1 MSWLVWWLVALAP
14 RRGQGYSTSHG
25 TCLVSSPESIIIQT
39 ADLIPESLFSF
50 LSMFV
55 FSHMGFCRDD
65 LHLAMI
71 QLKRPLSEAEPDL
84 ELSTSQA
91 ELFFVCYSA
100 SDICCSWEMDRND
113 YSTDLAR
120 LVCTGLLPRIS
131 NISFQSV
138 REGKLVTRVQQSHL
152 LLT

>member
-1 MSWLVWWLVALAP
+1 
-14 RRGQGYSTSHG
+14 
-25 TCLVSSPESIIIQT
+25 
-39 ADLIPESLFSF
+39 
-50 LSMFV
+50 MFV
-55 FSHMGFCRDD
+55 PSHMGFCRDD

-91 ELFFVCYSA
+91 ELFFVCYLA
-100 SDICCSWEMDRND
+100 LDICCSWEMDRND
-113 YSTDLAR
+113 YSTDLTR
-120 LVCTGLLPRIS
+120 LVCMGLLPSIS

-138 REGKLVTRVQQSHL
+138 HEGKLVTRVQQSHL